1 MLARF
6 KAFASLKALVVLA
19 LVCAFSFASPTAPS
33 RAAPFPPPGCTGNTV
48 VSGQQCVAC
57 PSGQYADLQHKAC
70 HSCAPGATPIKTGGG
85 CTAPFPPKQCM
96 GNTINKPKMSS
107 QCIACPTGSK
117 ADAAH
122 KQNTTTKHNN
132 NNTNQK
138 QQQKNTKKK
147 NTKKTQHNHKTTPQ
161 QNKVEL

>member
-1 MLARF
+1 MQARF

-33 RAAPFPPPGCTGNTV
+33 RAAPFPPPGCSGNTV

-96 GNTINKPKMSS
+96 GNTINNPKMSS
-107 QCIACPTGSK
+107 QCVACPTGSK

-122 KQNTTTKHNN
+122 KQCSAADHCFGNTILNPSVAGQCKMCPTG
-132 NNTNQK
+132 
-138 QQQKNTKKK
+138 
-147 NTKKTQHNHKTTPQ
+147 QHADYTHMQCFTDKP
-161 QNKVEL
+161 